1 MTTDLSIY
9 FSPVSTNET
18 TFLGGQIGLNTPVYT
33 DGTDFPD
40 WEDADVVLIG
50 VNEERG
56 ATINKGCAAGPDKV
70 REQLYRLYMAIPPTM
85 VDLGNIQSGETLAD
99 THFALQSCIDVL
111 IKRNVTVV
119 VLGGSHDLTLPIYK
133 GYENTEQLVNLTTID
148 HKFDIGEESTE
159 EVGQGNYLNNILLH
173 QPNFLFNYSNLS
185 YQTYFV
191 SPDVL
196 GLMDKLFFDKIRLG
210 ELRRDIKVAEP
221 VLRNSDIVSI
231 DVAAIQAADMR
242 GCERSTPNG
251 LLPDEVCQLTRYA
264 GLSEKV
270 STFGVFEYNPALDV
284 NGNSALLVSQMLYY
298 FLEGVAQRKNER
310 PNANDESYLKYRVP
324 VTGAEEAV
332 VFYKSLRT
340 DRWWMMVPY
349 PDVKSNRFKRL
360 NMVPCSYDDYLE
372 AGKDELPDLWV
383 KTFRKFL

>member
-1 MTTDLSIY
+1 
-9 FSPVSTNET
+9 
-18 TFLGGQIGLNTPVYT
+18 
-33 DGTDFPD
+33 
-40 WEDADVVLIG
+40 
-50 VNEERG
+50 
-56 ATINKGCAAGPDKV
+56 
-70 REQLYRLYMAIPPTM
+70 
-85 VDLGNIQSGETLAD
+85 
-99 THFALQSCIDVL
+99 
-111 IKRNVTVV
+111 
-119 VLGGSHDLTLPIYK
+119 
-133 GYENTEQLVNLTTID
+133 VNLTTID
-148 HKFDIGEESTE
+148 HKFDIGQESTE
-159 EVGQGNYLNNILLH
+159 EVNQNNFLNNILLH
-173 QPNFLFNYSNLS
+173 QPNFLFNYSNLA

-191 SPDVL
+191 APDML

-210 ELRRDIKVAEP
+210 ELRRDIKLAEP
-221 VLRNSDIVSI
+221 ILRNSDIVSI
-231 DVAAIQAADMR
+231 DVAAIQAADMQ
-242 GCERSTPNG
+242 GCERATPNG

-270 STFGVFEYNPALDV
+270 STFGIFEYNPTLD
-284 NGNSALLVSQMLYY
+284 NRGNSAILVAQMMYY

-324 VTGAEEAV
+324 VTGADEDV

-360 NMVPCSYDDYLE
+360 NMVPCSYDEYLM